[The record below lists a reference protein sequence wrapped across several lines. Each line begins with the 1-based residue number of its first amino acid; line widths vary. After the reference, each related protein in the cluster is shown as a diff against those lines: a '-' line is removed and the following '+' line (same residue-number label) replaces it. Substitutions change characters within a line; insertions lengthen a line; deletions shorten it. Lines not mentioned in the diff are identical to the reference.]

1 MRFVGRR
8 LGEILGQKPERAQ
21 VAGGAECAI
30 IGGQGSQM
38 NYRIISADDH
48 IDLQW
53 LPDAG
58 DFWRAHG
65 GLPLT
70 MAPRAYFRRQVW
82 ATFQTDHVG
91 LRLVDALGADRV
103 MWASDYPH
111 PDSTWPNSRQV
122 IAAQMSGLSEATRR
136 KVTCDNAC
144 ALYRLS

>member
-82 ATFQTDHVG
+82 ATFQTDQVG
-91 LRLVDALGADRV
+91 LRLVDVLGEDRV

-111 PDSTWPNSRQV
+111 ADSTWPESQRAIEENFKDV
-122 IAAQMSGLSEATRR
+122 APAARR
-136 KVTCDNAC
+136 RILCDNAR
-144 ALYRLS
+144 ALYGL